1 MKKRIKH
8 SDARIREVMQEQ
20 YWKKIDIYKNDDGYF
35 AVFSGDEPPP
45 TLLHEHY
52 YFDVKNNKVYQHF
65 IDKKTLKRH
74 LLGGVWFDYNDY
86 DNGYLYLC
94 LYYPIKEG
102 YFLDYEDMLEED
114 EFKIKNIV
122 LTKIQVRILEL
133 IIKGKSRQEIAY
145 KMKLHVSKISNHLR
159 DMNGKNKCNIS
170 QLIYR
175 YACTYEKQHSNKNK
189 YRLKIV

>member
-74 LLGGVWFDYNDY
+74 LEGGVWFEYNDN

-145 KMKLHVSKISNHLR
+145 KMKLLVHTKNNILIKINIGSKL
-159 DMNGKNKCNIS
+159 
-170 QLIYR
+170 Y
-175 YACTYEKQHSNKNK
+175 KQ
-189 YRLKIV
+189 R